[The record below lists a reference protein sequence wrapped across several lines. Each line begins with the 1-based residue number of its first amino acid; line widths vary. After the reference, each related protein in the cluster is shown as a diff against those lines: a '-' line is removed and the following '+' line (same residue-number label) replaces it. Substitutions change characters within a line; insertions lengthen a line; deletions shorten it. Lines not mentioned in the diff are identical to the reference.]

1 MGRDPCRGARK
12 RTPSSNYV
20 REREGGL
27 TLFIDTLHWE
37 LTTLHMLFR
46 FICHIVTLQ
55 TKIRECSQSNIAQ
68 PLHVTIIQDG
78 DARKI

>member
-37 LTTLHMLFR
+37 LTTLHML
-46 FICHIVTLQ
+46 
-55 TKIRECSQSNIAQ
+55 
-68 PLHVTIIQDG
+68 IIQVYLLCSNF
-78 DARKI
+78 ANKNKRVLTV